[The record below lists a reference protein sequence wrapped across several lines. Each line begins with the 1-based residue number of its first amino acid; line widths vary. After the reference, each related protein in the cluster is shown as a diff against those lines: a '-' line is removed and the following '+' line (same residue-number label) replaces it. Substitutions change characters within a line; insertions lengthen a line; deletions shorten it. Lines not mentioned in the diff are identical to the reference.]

1 MLATLTAWLSP
12 ARRRAL
18 YGLLAGIAVITSTLG
33 LADTAWVTGVTGLVM
48 AAFDVAALVLASINA
63 KRILY
68 TRIYAIGA
76 AIIAAFKVLGIVV
89 DGQDVQI
96 LDLLAKGVALIPLV
110 LAFARTDPSTPT
122 GEPSAEYADP
132 HNDDPIGA

>member
-1 MLATLTAWLSP
+1 MTDAPAAITAQLVDVRNVAAHKSVRLELHVP
-12 ARRRAL
+12 AEQA
-18 YGLLAGIAVITSTLG
+18 
-33 LADTAWVTGVTGLVM
+33 GLVM